1 MNIKNLRRKLY
12 TLPEDFE
19 VDALVDENQNV
30 YLTVYSL
37 TPPYQDLIFLL
48 SDSDMDALKIDEQC

>member
-1 MNIKNLRRKLY
+1 MNIKNLKRKLN
-12 TLPEDFE
+12 TVPEDFE

-37 TPPYQDLIFLL
+37 TPPYQDLMFLL
-48 SDSDMDALKIDEQC
+48 SDSDMEALRIDEQC